1 MQHYNQLLALFNTKL
16 EEEIEHLRKREPVN
30 LYEPVI
36 YTLNMGGKRIRPVLL
51 LMAYEMYNDRF
62 EEALPA
68 ALAIE
73 MFHNFTLL
81 HDDIM
86 DKAELRRNYPTV
98 HLKYSGESAILSGD
112 AMSILSYEYLLKCPA
127 NNAAGIFALFTE
139 TALKICEGQQFD
151 MDFENRNDVS
161 VNDYLKMIGL
171 KTAILLACSLKTGAL
186 VGGASTKDANL
197 LYDFG
202 YFLGLAFQL
211 QDDLLDAYGSTNDF
225 GKNIGGDIVANKKTF
240 LLLKSLE
247 LANGNIET
255 ELRNLLS
262 ASQFDKTE
270 KIRAVK
276 NIYNQLGVVKLSEN
290 EMESCYA
297 KAINCLNNVA
307 LDENKKSHLYS
318 VARQLMKRN
327 S

>member
-1 MQHYNQLLALFNTKL
+1 MQHYHHLLALFNAKL
-16 EEEIEHLRKREPVN
+16 EEEIESLKKREPVN

-51 LMAYEMYNDRF
+51 LMAYEMYQNRF

-86 DKAELRRNYPTV
+86 DKADLRRNFQTV

-127 NNAAGIFALFTE
+127 THASEVFTLFTE

-151 MDFENRNDVS
+151 MDFENLHDVS
-161 VNDYLKMIGL
+161 VADYLKMIGL
-171 KTAILLACSLKTGAL
+171 KTAILLACSLKAGAL
-186 VGGASTKDANL
+186 IGGASDKDAQL

-202 YFLGLAFQL
+202 YHLGLAFQL
-211 QDDLLDAYGSTNDF
+211 QDDLLDAYGTTNEF

-247 LANGNIET
+247 LASGNIET
-255 ELRNLLS
+255 ELKALLS
-262 ASQFDKTE
+262 AKSFDKNE

-276 NIYNQLGVVKLSEN
+276 NIYDQLDVVRLSEN

-297 KAINCLNNVA
+297 KAIKNLDKVA
-307 LDENKKSHLYS
+307 VDECKKRHLYS
-318 VARQLMKRN
+318 VASQLMKRN

>member
-1 MQHYNQLLALFNTKL
+1 MQHYNHLLALFNTKL
-16 EEEIEHLRKREPVN
+16 EEEILNLKKRKPVN

-51 LMAYEMYNDRF
+51 LMAYEMYKNHF

-86 DKAELRRNYPTV
+86 DKAELRRNFQTV

-112 AMSILSYEYLLKCPA
+112 AMSILSYEYLLKCPVE
-127 NNAAGIFALFTE
+127 NSREIFDLFTD
-139 TALKICEGQQFD
+139 TSLKICEGQQFD
-151 MDFENRNDVS
+151 MDFESRNDVS
-161 VNDYLKMIGL
+161 VEEYLNMIGL
-171 KTAILLACSLKTGAL
+171 KTAILLACSLKMGAII
-186 VGGASTKDANL
+186 GGASSRDATL

-202 YFLGLAFQL
+202 YHLGLAFQL
-211 QDDLLDAYGSTNDF
+211 QDDLLDAYGSTNEF

-247 LANGNIET
+247 LASGNIET
-255 ELRNLLS
+255 ELINLLS
-262 ASQFDKTE
+262 TTQFDKTE
-270 KIRAVK
+270 KILAVK
-276 NIYNQLGVVKLSEN
+276 NIYDQLGVVKLSEI
-290 EMESCYA
+290 EMESCYN
-297 KAINCLNNVA
+297 KAISSLDNVS
-307 LDENKKSHLYS
+307 LDENQKIHLYS
-318 VARQLMKRN
+318 VASQLMKRN

>member
-1 MQHYNQLLALFNTKL
+1 MQHYNLLLDLFNNAL
-16 EEEIEHLRKREPVN
+16 EAELRLLEKREPVS
-30 LYEPVI
+30 LYRPII

-51 LMAYEMYNDRF
+51 LMCYEMFDKNLMD
-62 EEALPA
+62 AIPA
-68 ALAIE
+68 AMAIE

-86 DKAELRRNYPTV
+86 DKATLRRNFQTV
-98 HLKYSGESAILSGD
+98 HLKYSSEAAILSGD
-112 AMSILSYEYLLKCPA
+112 AMSILSYEYLLKSPSQKVSEA
-127 NNAAGIFALFTE
+127 YKLFTN

-161 VNDYLKMIGL
+161 VEEYLKMIGL
-171 KTAILLACSLKTGAL
+171 KTAILLACSVKMGAIL
-186 VGGASTKDANL
+186 GGASKEDAML

-202 YFLGLAFQL
+202 FQLGLAFQL
-211 QDDLLDAYGSTNDF
+211 QDDLLDAYGTTNTF

-247 LANGNIET
+247 LAKGNT
-255 ELRNLLS
+255 LLELKNLLAAS
-262 ASQFDKTE
+262 AFDKEE

-276 NIYNQLGVVKLSEN
+276 NIYEQLGVVRLSEI

-297 KAINCLNNVA
+297 KALSCLDKVSIDA
-307 LDENKKSHLYS
+307 TKKSHLYE
-318 VARQLMKRN
+318 VASQLMNRN